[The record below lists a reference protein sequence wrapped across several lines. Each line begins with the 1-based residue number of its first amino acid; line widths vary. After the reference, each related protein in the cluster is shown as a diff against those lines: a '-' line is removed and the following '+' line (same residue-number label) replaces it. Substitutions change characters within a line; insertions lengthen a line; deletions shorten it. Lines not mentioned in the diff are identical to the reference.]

1 MVGEIAEVGRT
12 KPEKPDGTLTE
23 RQKETIEKFEECMNE
38 DASVTEHD
46 AFSYCFRLGGQL
58 MAEFF
63 LQSLCED
70 EEL

>member
-1 MVGEIAEVGRT
+1 M
-12 KPEKPDGTLTE
+12 
-23 RQKETIEKFEECMNE
+23 IEKFEECMNE